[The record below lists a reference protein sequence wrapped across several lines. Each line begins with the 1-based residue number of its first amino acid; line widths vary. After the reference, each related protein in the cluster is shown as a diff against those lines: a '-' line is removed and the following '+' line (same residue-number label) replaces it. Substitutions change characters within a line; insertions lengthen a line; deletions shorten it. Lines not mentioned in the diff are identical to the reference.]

1 MSRLKGAPGAERKR
15 AFLVGTLVLAILVLL
30 FAWVP
35 LPGGDDWAVFYVAA
49 RRVLMG
55 FPLYGEPIVRLSH
68 YDYYYYNPPWLAMS
82 LMPLALLPFRWGRA
96 VLSAST
102 LLLAALLLRRWEK
115 SPYGPPK
122 MILVLLS
129 PPMIYLLRN
138 GQVDALVLGGV
149 FLPVEFWPLVAL
161 TKPQVAFGLALGV
174 PRPYWRRTALVM
186 AGFLLLSGLFW
197 GNWLVALVQQP
208 APLANESNLWF
219 GLWPLQ
225 VPIGLTLLWLG
236 IRHKDERLLVASSPL
251 LAPYASTHSL
261 LGPWIALLTWLSPA
275 QGTIALLTWW
285 GAIIYRLN
293 LF

>member
-1 MSRLKGAPGAERKR
+1 MICVKDALAPEHKR
-15 AFLVGTLVLAILVLL
+15 VLFIGVLVLGILVLL

-49 RRVLMG
+49 RRVLEG
-55 FPLYGEPIVRLSH
+55 SALYGEPLVRLSL
-68 YDYYYYNPPWLAMS
+68 YDYYYYNPPWLAVS
-82 LMPLALLPFRWGRA
+82 LIPLALLPFRWGRA

-115 SPYGPPK
+115 SPYGLPK
-122 MILVLLS
+122 MVLVLLS

-161 TKPQVAFGLALGV
+161 TKPQVAVGLALGV
-174 PRPYWRRTALVM
+174 PRPHWRRAALVM

-219 GLWPLQ
+219 GMWPFQ
-225 VPIGLTLLWLG
+225 VPVGLALLWLG
-236 IRHKDERLLVASSPL
+236 IRDKDERLLVASSPFL
-251 LAPYASTHSL
+251 SPYASTHSL

-275 QGTIALLTWW
+275 PGTIALLTWW
-285 GAIIYRLN
+285 SAIIYRLN